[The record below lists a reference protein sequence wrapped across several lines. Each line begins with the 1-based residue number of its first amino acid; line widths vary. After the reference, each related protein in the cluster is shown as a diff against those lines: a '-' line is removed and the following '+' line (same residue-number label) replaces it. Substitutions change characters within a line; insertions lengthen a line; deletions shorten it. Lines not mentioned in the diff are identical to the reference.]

1 MSKVET
7 YQQEIMDAIEWLEY
21 QRDMFEISISKHP
34 DEIAEVLDYWR
45 SVVRK
50 TETAITAL
58 RAQLAPVSGCWY
70 CTGIESHSIATVKTV
85 TDEYGRELGAYDTPY
100 NYCPNCG
107 RRLTLTDSEST
118 QSGAIRSARGDAE

>member
-7 YQQEIMDAIEWLEY
+7 YQQEIRDAIDELSNPH
-21 QRDMFEISISKHP
+21 RRFDVVGMSGVIIS
-34 DEIAEVLDYWR
+34 D
-45 SVVRK
+45 
-50 TETAITAL
+50 TAKQTALAAL
-58 RAQLAPVSGCWY
+58 RAQIEPVSGCWY

-118 QSGAIRSARGDAE
+118 QSGTIRSARGDAE